1 MTNETM
7 NKEANEQHEAGV
19 MAAPCPKNVELL
31 APAGNM
37 ECLHAAVKAGA
48 DAVYLGAGHFNAR
61 RFGTCSSGLSL
72 RR

>member
-7 NKEANEQHEAGV
+7 NNEANEQHEAGV

-31 APAGNM
+31 APACTM

-48 DAVYLGAGHFNAR
+48 DAV
-61 RFGTCSSGLSL
+61 
-72 RR
+72 